1 MEFSWLTFA
10 FAVINI
16 ALWLIICAIPVILIV
31 WLVSMQKRLAR
42 IETAFEELRKVLPP
56 DSSRDR
62 QG

>member
-1 MEFSWLTFA
+1 MTISWLTFA
-10 FAVINI
+10 WTAANI
-16 ALWLIICAIPVILIV
+16 VLWLLLCAMPIVIIV
-31 WLVSMQKRLAR
+31 WLVSMQKHLAR